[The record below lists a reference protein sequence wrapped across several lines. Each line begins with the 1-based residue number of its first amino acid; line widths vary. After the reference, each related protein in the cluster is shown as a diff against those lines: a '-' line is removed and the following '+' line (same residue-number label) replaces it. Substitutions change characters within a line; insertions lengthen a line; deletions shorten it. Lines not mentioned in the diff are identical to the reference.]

1 MIFYL
6 YLKEEFPIWFN
17 FFNEVFTEEIASKY
31 AKYFVEHRMSFE
43 QLRYIK
49 MDYLEIMGINIGDC
63 ITILNHPKVKGIVL
77 NPNSNINPKSY
88 QISIKII
95 NIYCIKTLLQS
106 FFFLM
111 LGFPIENLIRPDTLE
126 RCKIKKK
133 NS

>member
-63 ITILNHPKVKGIVL
+63 ITILNHPKVKGKIYYACCL
-77 NPNSNINPKSY
+77 FSFKPKPKSNY
-88 QISIKII
+88 
-95 NIYCIKTLLQS
+95 
-106 FFFLM
+106 
-111 LGFPIENLIRPDTLE
+111 
-126 RCKIKKK
+126 
-133 NS
+133 

>member
-111 LGFPIENLIRPDTLE
+111 LGKSYSSRY
-126 RCKIKKK
+126 
-133 NS
+133 S